1 MESTLSIAIAV
12 LSSLCCCLGV
22 VFFLLFV
29 IGLLFL
35 RKRGKK
41 AATPVEAVWAGADQV
56 SRAFVRTNK
65 TREQLYAEEEEEE
78 RRNGGR

>member
-1 MESTLSIAIAV
+1 
-12 LSSLCCCLGV
+12 
-22 VFFLLFV
+22 
-29 IGLLFL
+29 
-35 RKRGKK
+35 
-41 AATPVEAVWAGADQV
+41 V